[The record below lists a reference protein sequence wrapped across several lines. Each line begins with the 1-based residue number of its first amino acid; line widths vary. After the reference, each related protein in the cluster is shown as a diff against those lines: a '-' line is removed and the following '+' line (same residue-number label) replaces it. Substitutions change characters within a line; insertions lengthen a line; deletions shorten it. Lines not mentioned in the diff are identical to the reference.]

1 MRDLLA
7 GGPSEGLLERLQLS
21 TPRSTPR
28 MSGVQH
34 RITGLLKK
42 GAPMHV
48 RAVLEE
54 GGEYEVAATER
65 ELLVGS
71 MEELMV
77 GAPMRAL
84 GLAGDDSSDWSDD
97 PDAEPC

>member
-1 MRDLLA
+1 MVEGRR
-7 GGPSEGLLERLQLS
+7 GGENFSVRLCRASGGLKALRV
-21 TPRSTPR
+21 
-28 MSGVQH
+28 G
-34 RITGLLKK
+34 
-42 GAPMHV
+42 GAT
-48 RAVLEE
+48 VLEE

-65 ELLVGS
+65 EVLVGS